1 MTDSNSIACPEC
13 GRSISASSK
22 SCKYCG
28 EPLAVSAPT
37 DATMSESLACPECG
51 QTIKSGLTSCPHCGY
66 ERKPKRAETAVLETP
81 TPKKVPASKV
91 IVPGAKKSKSK
102 PKPAPRSAPAPK
114 AKPAPK
120 PTPKPKAAPPAA
132 AKPSEPEPST
142 KPKREP
148 ATTLDL
154 NEESPPSPP
163 QVSRSSTKQV
173 PKQNAELPPPPDLD
187 AGFLPERPT
196 GVPEKKVHVFLRG
209 LQFPVKPMDYPTLI
223 RNIRERKNSPED
235 YILDNKNAWR
245 TVADLFNL
253 PDL

>member
-28 EPLAVSAPT
+28 EPLVASTPS

-66 ERKPKRAETAVLETP
+66 ERKPKREETAVLETP
-81 TPKKVPASKV
+81 PPKKVPASKV

-102 PKPAPRSAPAPK
+102 PKPAPRPAAAPK

-120 PTPKPKAAPPAA
+120 PKAAPPTT
-132 AKPSEPEPST
+132 AKPSESEPPT

-163 QVSRSSTKQV
+163 QQVSRSSTKQV
-173 PKQNAELPPPPDLD
+173 SKQNAELPPPPDLD
-187 AGFLPERPT
+187 ADFLPERPT

-223 RNIRERKNSPED
+223 RNIRERKISPED
-235 YILDNKNAWR
+235 YIMDDKNAWR

-253 PDL
+253 PEL